1 MEWQVRYEPQTRDE
15 PWSVYKSNNGK
26 RIFEQG
32 FLTEDEAISWAEKKK
47 EHDGAAHKK
56 KSPKKNKVD
65 EASKDSFPA
74 SDPPAWTGTT
84 IYKGEKDGARVM
96 LVKIINIRVV
106 AAFA

>member
-15 PWSVYKSNNGK
+15 PWSVYKNDNGK

-32 FLTEDEAISWAEKKK
+32 FLTEDEAISWADKKK
-47 EHDGAAHKK
+47 KNQGTPVK
-56 KSPKKNKVD
+56 KKNKVD

-84 IYKGEKDGARVM
+84 VFKGEKHGAR
-96 LVKIINIRVV
+96 KQSEIH
-106 AAFA
+106 